1 MKKNYALPLRLFVF
15 VLGIFFDLNKKDP
28 IEKNIGY
35 VYLICGENETA
46 LKGYK
51 VSSLSNNRKTEYEQ
65 IDLKEIADNL
75 YEISVT
81 DNDKPDIKLTFRKN
95 FTGAVKYDIY
105 DDSFN
110 IISESQENIYFS
122 GSEKKGKYYISV
134 GVNWGSKKENIL
146 VRYYFA
152 VNIG

>member
-1 MKKNYALPLRLFVF
+1 MKRKLCFTAAAFVF
-15 VLGIFFDLNKKDP
+15 VLGIFLTLTRKDP

-105 DDSFN
+105 DDSF
-110 IISESQENIYFS
+110 IRISGKYIFFRQRKRKILYICRCKL
-122 GSEKKGKYYISV
+122 GQQKGKYSC
-134 GVNWGSKKENIL
+134 
-146 VRYYFA
+146 
-152 VNIG
+152 

>member
-1 MKKNYALPLRLFVF
+1 MKRKLCFTAAAFVF
-15 VLGIFFDLNKKDP
+15 VLGIFLTLTRKDP

-65 IDLKEIADNL
+65 I
-75 YEISVT
+75 VT

-122 GSEKKGKYYISV
+122 GSEKGKYYISV

>member
-1 MKKNYALPLRLFVF
+1 M
-15 VLGIFFDLNKKDP
+15 
-28 IEKNIGY
+28 
-35 VYLICGENETA
+35 
-46 LKGYK
+46 KGYK

-122 GSEKKGKYYISV
+122 GSEK
-134 GVNWGSKKENIL
+134 ENIIYL
-146 VRYYFA
+146 SV
-152 VNIG
+152 

>member
-1 MKKNYALPLRLFVF
+1 MKRKLCFTAAAFVF
-15 VLGIFFDLNKKDP
+15 VLGIFLTLTRKDP

-110 IISESQENIYFS
+110 IISESQENIYFFRQRKRKILYICRCKL
-122 GSEKKGKYYISV
+122 GQQKGKYSC
-134 GVNWGSKKENIL
+134 
-146 VRYYFA
+146 
-152 VNIG
+152 

>member
-1 MKKNYALPLRLFVF
+1 MKRKLCFTAAAFVF
-15 VLGIFFDLNKKDP
+15 VLGIFLTLTRKDP
-28 IEKNIGY
+28 IVKNIGY

-95 FTGAVKYDIY
+95 FTAVKYDIY

-122 GSEKKGKYYISV
+122 GSEKGKYYISV

>member
-1 MKKNYALPLRLFVF
+1 MKRKLCFTAAAFVF
-15 VLGIFFDLNKKDP
+15 VLGIFFLTLTRKDP

-110 IISESQENIYFS
+110 IISESQENIYFQAA
-122 GSEKKGKYYISV
+122 
-134 GVNWGSKKENIL
+134 KKENIIYL
-146 VRYYFA
+146 SV
-152 VNIG
+152 